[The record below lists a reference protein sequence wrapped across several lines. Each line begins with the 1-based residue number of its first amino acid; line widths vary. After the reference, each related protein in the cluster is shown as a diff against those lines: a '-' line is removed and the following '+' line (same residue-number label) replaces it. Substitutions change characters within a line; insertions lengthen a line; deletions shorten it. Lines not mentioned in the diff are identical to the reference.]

1 MYNRYPEET
10 KRNVVAAIRAGITPG
25 AISRKTGI
33 PKSTATYWNNSAAY
47 RDVPAADGEI
57 LKSLS
62 ADVPEMNLVKIP
74 CGNTGVTM
82 NQDRAVRIITG
93 DLTIELTQNMSACDL
108 VAIIN
113 ALRG

>member
-10 KRNVVAAIRAGITPG
+10 KRNVVVAIRAGITPG

-33 PKSTATYWNNSAAY
+33 PKSMAAYWSNSAAY
-47 RDVPAADGEI
+47 SDVPAADGEI

-62 ADVPEMNLVKIP
+62 ADASEMNLVKIL
-74 CGNTGVTM
+74 CVNTGMAM

-93 DLTIELTQNMSACDL
+93 DLMIELTRNMSACDL

>member
-1 MYNRYPEET
+1 MIRC
-10 KRNVVAAIRAGITPG
+10 KRAGITPG

-33 PKSTATYWNNSAAY
+33 PKSTAAYWSNSAAY
-47 RDVPAADGEI
+47 SDVPAADGEI

-62 ADVPEMNLVKIP
+62 ADSPEMNLVKIP
-74 CGNTGVTM
+74 CGNTDMTM

-93 DLTIELTQNMSACDL
+93 DLMIELTQNMSDCDL

>member
-25 AISRKTGI
+25 VISRKTGI
-33 PKSTATYWNNSAAY
+33 PKITAAYWSNSAAY
-47 RDVPAADGEI
+47 SDVPAADGEI

-62 ADVPEMNLVKIP
+62 ADAPGMDLVKIP
-74 CGNTGVTM
+74 CGNTGITM

-93 DLTIELTQNMSACDL
+93 DLTIELNQNMSAGDL

>member
-33 PKSTATYWNNSAAY
+33 PRNTATYWNNSAAY

-62 ADVPEMNLVKIP
+62 ADAPEMNLVKIP
-74 CGNTGVTM
+74 CGNTAMTM

-113 ALRG
+113 ALRD

>member
-33 PKSTATYWNNSAAY
+33 PKSTAAYWSNSAAY
-47 RDVPAADGEI
+47 SDVPAADGEI

-62 ADVPEMNLVKIP
+62 ADAPGMDLVKIP
-74 CGNTGVTM
+74 CGNSGITM

-93 DLTIELTQNMSACDL
+93 DLMIGLTQNMSACDL

>member
-33 PKSTATYWNNSAAY
+33 PKSTAAYWSNSAAY
-47 RDVPAADGEI
+47 SDVPAADGEI

-62 ADVPEMNLVKIP
+62 ADAPGMDLVKIP
-74 CGNTGVTM
+74 CGNTGMTM

-93 DLTIELTQNMSACDL
+93 DLMIELTRNMSACDL